1 MRPRPIRVIRSARRL
16 AGALLALVALV
27 ASSGCGDEEAADRP
41 APSPP
46 EPVEPQVV
54 RTDSLRSLG
63 VGTDIAEKP
72 EFRPPSGSP
81 PQNLQIY
88 DVAEGDGAQATVGEP
103 VSMQYVGRSFSN
115 GREFDA
121 SWDGEPFAFTLGAG
135 EVISGWDLGIEGMR
149 EGGRRIIIIPPELG
163 YGAQGSPPSI
173 APNETLV
180 FVVDLKSV
188 GS

>member
-1 MRPRPIRVIRSARRL
+1 ML
-16 AGALLALVALV
+16 ALV
-27 ASSGCGDEEAADRP
+27 ASSGCGGGEKAAERP

-46 EPVEPQVV
+46 EPAEPQVV
-54 RTDSLRSLG
+54 RTDSLRLLG
-63 VGTDIAEKP
+63 VGTDTAEKP

-81 PQNLQIY
+81 PQHLQVY
-88 DVAEGDGAQATVGEP
+88 DVAEGDGAKATAGRP
-103 VSMQYVGRSFSN
+103 LSMQYVGKSFSN
-115 GREFDA
+115 GAEFDA
-121 SWDGEPFAFTLGAG
+121 SWDRREPFAFTLGAG

-149 EGGRRIIIIPPELG
+149 EGGRRILVIPPELG

-188 GS
+188 GT